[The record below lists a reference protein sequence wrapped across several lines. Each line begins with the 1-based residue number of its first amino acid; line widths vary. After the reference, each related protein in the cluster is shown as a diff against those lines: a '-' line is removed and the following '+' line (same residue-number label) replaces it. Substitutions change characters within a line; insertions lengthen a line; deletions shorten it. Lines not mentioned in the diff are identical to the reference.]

1 MSVIKKLSYSCIQL
15 EVKQKVRIVRFQTK
29 KLNVYTC
36 THRVCISWLTKGKQ
50 VLQPLS
56 MLRDKLEKNN

>member
-36 THRVCISWLTKGKQ
+36 THRDLHFMAYKRETSIATTVH
-50 VLQPLS
+50 VA
-56 MLRDKLEKNN
+56 R